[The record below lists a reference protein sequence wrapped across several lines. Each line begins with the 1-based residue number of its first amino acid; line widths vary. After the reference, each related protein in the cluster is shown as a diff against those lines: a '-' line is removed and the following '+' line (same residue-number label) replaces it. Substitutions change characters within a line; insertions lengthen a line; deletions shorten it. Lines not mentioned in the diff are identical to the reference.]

1 MCLQIEKDKIVLS
14 ILIWPPIIFRKLI
27 TVPEDVDKILQ
38 LNLGNIA
45 QRATLWL
52 LDALKDHFH
61 IFRIESSEL

>member
-1 MCLQIEKDKIVLS
+1 M
-14 ILIWPPIIFRKLI
+14 IFRKLI

-45 QRATLWL
+45 RRATLWL